1 MQCYLVPPALGPSPC
16 CVRGVAALCPPGSPS
31 HRRRR
36 RWNVSVRIDRAV
48 GCVRSERERVGVVR
62 KPAIEGARAH
72 VRVCL
77 QRLGLR
83 CDLRRMPIVAGAG
96 VGVVACAQVPPKRSI
111 GGRSAIRRTSQHNV
125 RCRWPQSRRSTCT
138 AAGAVQRCRERSGT
152 AYRGAIVIR
161 QVRECSARTPCAQ
174 SKRVPTLCIR
184 GLG

>member
-1 MQCYLVPPALGPSPC
+1 MPPALGPSPSARC
-16 CVRGVAALCPPGSPS
+16 SCTVPTGQPITPSAEALERVRS
-31 HRRRR
+31 HRSRRRLRTWRTRARRRR
-36 RWNVSVRIDRAV
+36 RGN
-48 GCVRSERERVGVVR
+48 VR

-83 CDLRRMPIVAGAG
+83 CDLRRMPSVPGAG

-152 AYRGAIVIR
+152 ACRADIVIR
-161 QVRECSARTPCAQ
+161 QVRECSVRSPCAQ
-174 SKRVPTLCIR
+174 SKRVPTLCIS